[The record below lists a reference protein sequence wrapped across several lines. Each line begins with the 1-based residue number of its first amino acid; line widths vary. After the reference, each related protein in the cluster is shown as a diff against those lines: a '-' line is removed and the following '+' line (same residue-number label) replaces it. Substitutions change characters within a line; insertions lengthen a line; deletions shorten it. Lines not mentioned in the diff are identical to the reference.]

1 MFTEKEKDTIIIALG
16 LLLGVTSSPTYE
28 EIKEILNIVEKLQ

>member
-16 LLLGVTSSPTYE
+16 LLLGVSSLTYK